1 MEIAV
6 VESPTRAKTVSRD
19 FGDGYRAVA
28 AIRETGTPGSPRG
41 PVSYHRVGA

>member
-6 VESPTRAKTVSRD
+6 VESPTGAKTVSRD

-28 AIRETGTPGSPRG
+28 TTRETGTPGRRRG
-41 PVSYHRVGA
+41 RVSFHRVRA